1 MNLENYYWWFDSII
15 PSRVCDEI
23 IKYGK
28 SKNSQQA
35 LTGDFQD
42 KEKLNEEDEKKL
54 KKLRDSRVV
63 FLDELWV
70 YKEITPFINIANQN
84 AKWNFTW
91 ERTESCQVTEY
102 GPHQY
107 YGWHCDAW
115 KYPYSEPPWRKGL
128 IRKLSIILSLSDPS
142 DYEGGELEF
151 DLKQEPEPT
160 KRICK
165 EIKSKGSIVVFPS
178 FMWHRV
184 KPVTKGIRHSL
195 VAWNLGKPYV

>member
-70 YKEITPFINIANQN
+70 YKEITPFIKLEIQN
-84 AKWNFTW
+84 SKWNFTW
-91 ERTESCQVTEY
+91 
-102 GPHQY
+102 
-107 YGWHCDAW
+107 
-115 KYPYSEPPWRKGL
+115 
-128 IRKLSIILSLSDPS
+128 
-142 DYEGGELEF
+142 
-151 DLKQEPEPT
+151 
-160 KRICK
+160 
-165 EIKSKGSIVVFPS
+165 
-178 FMWHRV
+178 
-184 KPVTKGIRHSL
+184 
-195 VAWNLGKPYV
+195 